1 MRLFSW
7 SGWSALATA
16 AIAGYLTNEVVH
28 GDRGCEQV
36 VPIIDFSE
44 ESEFVDRGIPGK
56 LPTLPAE
63 EIDLTCLPPRP
74 PEEANRQTAEPPLA
88 DGPEI
93 VRAIEYRPDPDP
105 NQQPFPTDPK
115 HPFTMLEPVLRR
127 SPELPP
133 PPSSIPYLCDD
144 TPPPA
149 ALPVSEGE
157 DAVNAYPVRQC
168 SEPPAG
174 PVWEA
179 VSKFFTEATK
189 WPSAHIEK
197 RPALP
202 GEESDWL
209 WDARWQPMGNDEPD
223 PINPNLGKPPTGV
236 LPVIPEIPDR
246 TPMPRGSGSRRP
258 PAADG

>member
-7 SGWSALATA
+7 SGWAALATA

-28 GDRGCEQV
+28 GDRDCDHAP
-36 VPIIDFSE
+36 PIIDFSE

-63 EIDLTCLPPRP
+63 EIDLTCLPQKP
-74 PEEANRQTAEPPLA
+74 PEEINRQTAEPPLA
-88 DGPEI
+88 DGPD
-93 VRAIEYRPDPDP
+93 VLRAIEYRPDPDP
-105 NQQPFPTDPK
+105 NQPFVT
-115 HPFTMLEPVLRR
+115 LGPVFKR

-144 TPPPA
+144 TSPPA
-149 ALPVSEGE
+149 VLPMPEGE

-168 SEPPAG
+168 TEPPTG

-179 VSKFFTEATK
+179 VSKFFTNTVRCL
-189 WPSAHIEK
+189 PSAHIEK
-197 RPALP
+197 TPALP
-202 GEESDWL
+202 GEASEWR
-209 WDARWQPMGNDEPD
+209 WDNCRRPMSFDEPD
-223 PINPNLGKPPTGV
+223 PTNPNLGKPPTGV

-246 TPMPRGSGSRRP
+246 TSGPSGSGMRHP